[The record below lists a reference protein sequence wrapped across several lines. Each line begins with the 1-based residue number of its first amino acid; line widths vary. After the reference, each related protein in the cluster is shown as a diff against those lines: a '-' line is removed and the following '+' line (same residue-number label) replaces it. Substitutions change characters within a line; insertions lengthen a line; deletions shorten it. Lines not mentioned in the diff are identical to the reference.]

1 MRSTSDRKTSDPVIL
16 LDTNVLSEMHHPNGS
31 TRVIERVAQHRR
43 ELHLSVVAL
52 GEMLYGIR
60 IMRIGRKRSTLEG
73 YYAGLTARFGD
84 RILPVVASIAEC
96 WAELRAK
103 HRSAGRVLPLAD
115 GLIAATALVHD
126 LTLWTRNT
134 ADFDGT
140 GVRLINPWED

>member
-1 MRSTSDRKTSDPVIL
+1 MVL

-31 TRVIERVAQHRR
+31 ARVIERVARHER

-60 IMRIGRKRSTLEG
+60 IMRIGRKRLALEG
-73 YYAGLTARFGD
+73 YYSGLTASFGD
-84 RILPVVASIAEC
+84 RILPIVASIAER
-96 WAELRAK
+96 WAELRASY
-103 HRSAGRVLPLAD
+103 RGVGRVLPLAD

-134 ADFDGT
+134 KDFGGT
-140 GVRLINPWED
+140 GVRLFNPWED

>member
-1 MRSTSDRKTSDPVIL
+1 MVL
-16 LDTNVLSEMHHPNGS
+16 LDTNVLSEMHRPNGS
-31 TRVIERVAQHRR
+31 ARVIERVARHER

-60 IMRIGRKRSTLEG
+60 IMHIGRKRLALEG

-84 RILPVVASIAEC
+84 RILPIVASIAEC
-96 WAELRAK
+96 WAELRASY
-103 HRSAGRVLPLAD
+103 RGVGRVLPVAD
-115 GLIAATALVHD
+115 GLIAATAVVHD

-140 GVRLINPWED
+140 GVRLFNPWED

>member
-1 MRSTSDRKTSDPVIL
+1 VVL
-16 LDTNVLSEMHHPNGS
+16 LDTNVLSEMHRPNGS
-31 TRVIERVAQHRR
+31 ARVIERVARHER

-60 IMRIGRKRSTLEG
+60 IMRIGRKRLALQG

-84 RILPVVASIAEC
+84 RILPIVASIAEC
-96 WAELRAK
+96 WAELRASY
-103 HRSAGRVLPLAD
+103 RGVGRVLPVAD
-115 GLIAATALVHD
+115 GLIAATAVVHD

-140 GVRLINPWED
+140 GVRLFNPWED